1 MTGEARLPRIGKYP
15 VRCKLG
21 EGAIL
26 AERLAKANLR
36 LSGV

>member
-1 MTGEARLPRIGKYP
+1 MTGKARAFM
-15 VRCKLG
+15 
-21 EGAIL
+21 AIL